1 MEFYA
6 LRAKHYEINF
16 FSLYYFVCVC
26 RVLVAKISSPKKKT
40 LWNIKKVMNVC
51 IRLPH
56 KECFSNPILQS
67 IVRDLKSDFS
77 LNFLRKT
84 QSRKIGVFISLP
96 SHKIRWVIEKDYIE
110 MFPTQINH
118 HRILRETVCNAEGFR
133 FNREA
138 VQEDKSDLD
147 AIERDF
153 TLKIE
158 TYAFRML
165 NFNIRIFS
173 L

>member
-1 MEFYA
+1 
-6 LRAKHYEINF
+6 
-16 FSLYYFVCVC
+16 
-26 RVLVAKISSPKKKT
+26 
-40 LWNIKKVMNVC
+40 MNAC

-77 LNFLRKT
+77 LNFPRKT
-84 QSRKIGVFISLP
+84 QSRKIGVFISLLW
-96 SHKIRWVIEKDYIE
+96 HKIRWVIEKDYIE
-110 MFPTQINH
+110 IFPTQINH
-118 HRILRETVCNAEGFR
+118 HRILRKTVCNSEGFR
-133 FNREA
+133 FNREEA

-165 NFNIRIFS
+165 NFNIRIFYLQNRRS
-173 L
+173 NFDGGPGIWCFRRQKQDQKLKRIINNFY